1 MSKSFKGDKT
11 MANSNTYWGGNGTYE
26 AELEVLHNLI
36 DQKLVRKY
44 HDDGMY
50 WDGDKQAR
58 YDARIPSQQKGGS
71 NYHLERLRKAK
82 NAYYRVF
89 NDGDKNR
96 IFDSAAER
104 LGFGSD
110 PFFGF
115 GRVVNKHYFESY
127 ARLVEKVLDERIKL
141 AAEEQ
146 GILTEPTYLDLYA

>member
-1 MSKSFKGDKT
+1 

-50 WDGDKQAR
+50 WNGDKQAR

-96 IFDSAAER
+96 IFDDAAKR
-104 LGFGSD
+104 LGFFGS
-110 PFFGF
+110 FGY
-115 GRVVNKHYFESY
+115 GRTLPRHGHYADEY
-127 ARLVEKVLDERIKL
+127 ASLAEKVLDERIKL